1 MNLKKA
7 SVEYEMEII
16 DCIEVSSAID
26 NLAMQDETYN
36 RLAEEVFKLLIKKKY
51 LKKSYFISFS
61 EKIVEQEKEDE
72 TPEQDSY
79 IWVVQCKALIYKEIS
94 Y

>member
-16 DCIEVSSAID
+16 DCIEASSAIKS
-26 NLAMQDETYN
+26 LAVQDETYN
-36 RLAEEVFKLLIKKKY
+36 KLAEEVFKLLIKRKY
-51 LKKSYFISFS
+51 LQKSYFISFS

-79 IWVVQCKALIYKEIS
+79 IWVVQCSALVYKELPL
-94 Y
+94 